1 MSQNFWLHKLWS
13 LIFFGH
19 QVLILLLF
27 PCVLLQQHFCFK
39 LQIKFRVFLK
49 AIVANQL
56 NIFSLD
62 LYGLGCVF
70 YWSLNQ
76 IFNCCLFRETKG
88 TYNYLFIFFIKQ
100 PFQKTEV
107 WIMKN
112 QALFTQYCRLS
123 SCTVWKDVANSVSQR
138 PDFCPLLSFL
148 LIPAVW
154 YMFICWMH
162 KKNKAQNLKIHFPC
176 HPSPPPLP
184 SAFLLY
190 FFPLGKWKR
199 TWETERELRS
209 CSENEMSSEV
219 WSPFRAKHL
228 QVRSVFPA
236 AELNTKSRLLL
247 SCILVCRLT
256 PFLWLISFYVIND

>member
-1 MSQNFWLHKLWS
+1 M
-13 LIFFGH
+13 
-19 QVLILLLF
+19 
-27 PCVLLQQHFCFK
+27 LLQQHFCFK

-88 TYNYLFIFFIKQ
+88 TYNYFFFFKQ
-100 PFQKTEV
+100 PFQKAEV
-107 WIMKN
+107 WIMKK

-148 LIPAVW
+148 LIPAVLT
-154 YMFICWMH
+154 YVHMLDVFC
-162 KKNKAQNLKIHFPC
+162 KAQNLKIHFPC

-190 FFPLGKWKR
+190 FFPL
-199 TWETERELRS
+199 
-209 CSENEMSSEV
+209 ENEKEHEKLRGSSDHV
-219 WSPFRAKHL
+219 QKMKWVLKFGVSFRAKHL

-256 PFLWLISFYVIND
+256 PFLWLISFYVWIND